1 MEIRFTVILL
11 LLSVWLQG
19 QTDTSAPVIITMDSG
34 NNEVYAV
41 VDTEPR
47 FGENEGDLFLYFQKE
62 SKFPVIKREKNVLGQ
77 SVYVNIIIG
86 KSGSVIE
93 HKIIKGVSPQLDK
106 ETLRLIKSMPP
117 WKPGMIKGKPV
128 KVSKTI
134 EVRYKMN

>member
-1 MEIRFTVILL
+1 
-11 LLSVWLQG
+11 
-19 QTDTSAPVIITMDSG
+19 
-34 NNEVYAV
+34 
-41 VDTEPR
+41 
-47 FGENEGDLFLYFQKE
+47 
-62 SKFPVIKREKNVLGQ
+62 VIKREKNVLGQ